1 MDRAE
6 LTALTDALADE
17 LVPLPLDADDVC
29 PLCRS
34 GRSSD
39 DRLCEGCTIV
49 TGQVDHACPVV
60 IPISYY
66 ATPSLLR
73 ERMHGFKESDDPDT
87 RSRESGA
94 VAGILVRYLLDNR
107 DDLSSRYGG
116 WDAIV
121 AVPSTKTP
129 PGSALGRAL
138 VASFSDLLEPVV
150 ECLEIGTEPIS
161 FRCASVRGFSCDQDL
176 RGMRVLLVDDTFTTG
191 AHLHSAHHTLT
202 EAGAT
207 VVAGIVVARKINP
220 NPLYFTDQIWGR
232 QQAVD
237 FSFAGPHWWTTI

>member
-17 LVPLPLDADDVC
+17 LVPLPPDANDVC

-34 GRSSD
+34 GRNPD
-39 DRLCEGCTIV
+39 DRLCEGCDIV
-49 TGQVDHACPVV
+49 TGQVGHPCPVV

-66 ATPSLLR
+66 ATPSPLR

-87 RSRESGA
+87 RDREGDA
-94 VAGILVRYLLDNR
+94 VAGILARYLLDNHDALR
-107 DDLSSRYGG
+107 SHYGG

-138 VASFSDLLEPVV
+138 VASFSDLLEPVI

-161 FRCASVRGFSCDQDL
+161 FRCASVCGFRCDRDL
-176 RGMRVLLVDDTFTTG
+176 SGMRVLLVDDTFTTG

-202 EAGAT
+202 EADAT

-220 NPLYFTDQIWGR
+220 NPLYFTDQIWNR